1 MNKVILSVLVGFLTC
16 WPILTGCSEGKKRE
30 KSPVEKTINRYKCP
44 MECTGEIFEKPGKCP
59 NCGMELIK
67 ITES

>member
-1 MNKVILSVLVGFLTC
+1 MKKVILCTLIGFLTYSAL
-16 WPILTGCSEGKKRE
+16 LTGCSERE
-30 KSPVEKTINRYKCP
+30 KKEKKPVERTVNRYKCP
-44 MECTGEIFEKPGKCP
+44 MECSGEIFEKPGKCP

>member
-1 MNKVILSVLVGFLTC
+1 MNKVILYVLIGFLTC
-16 WPILTGCSEGKKRE
+16 TVILMSCSERE
-30 KSPVEKTINRYKCP
+30 KKGKRPVERTVNQYKCP
-44 MECTGEIFEKPGKCP
+44 MKCTGEIFEKPGKCP

>member
-1 MNKVILSVLVGFLTC
+1 MNKVILCVLIGFLAC
-16 WPILTGCSEGKKRE
+16 SALLSSCSERKKEE
-30 KSPVEKTINRYKCP
+30 KRPVERTVNQYKCP

-59 NCGMELIK
+59 NCGMDLIK